1 MTLALLLLLNAGGYK
16 TAVGA
21 EKANAL
27 PLAAREA
34 LTKDGFT
41 VLEGREKHFFSLYDR
56 NAYEKVPSFISADVV
71 LHVFHARFDEELAAF
86 ERRRLVTAL
95 KTFSTGQLA
104 RALALWPKQGAPDP
118 ALESLTLFHAVAVS
132 LLDDGTTLD
141 PRIAAAATSDAKA
154 LRTGTAPLRS
164 KACSTSLDATLFTPR
179 GHYERFELR
188 GYFQSSTWYAQ
199 CAFTL
204 DRKGLPR
211 ALDVLRLLDPPALAA
226 LRELEATRELVA
238 GPADD
243 PGVDELKPIA
253 GELPPLPQPLPA
265 AAIEAVLARV
275 ATLPKPK
282 VASLRGAVF
291 VLLGGAGTFDGEVL
305 GAAAAKKRMPSALDV
320 LAALNSVGAL
330 RLLGRPPPDA
340 GAPATMTRGGGLAQ
354 RWLDVLA
361 RLVGPPPAGQPPYAL
376 TSAWEGRVLTC
387 AAGSWAELKHDTLL
401 YVKQPIVMREGG
413 HEAELPAAKVGGYV
427 DPRPDV
433 YRELLSMNDA
443 LRALQP
449 AEGKAPDAAGSF
461 LRFVIEAAEVELAG
475 KPFPRDVDERLRTI
489 GSELEHLARTRGDS
503 TPPQALVADVLT
515 VEFPDKP
522 VPSGAE
528 GPREVLHVGVGDV
541 DELWVVVPRA
551 GKQVLMRGGV
561 FSYYEFTRSE
571 RLTDARFIDEL
582 SSATPPSRPFWARP
596 VARPPKKATKN

>member
-1 MTLALLLLLNAGGYK
+1 MTLALLLLLNVGGFK

-27 PLAAREA
+27 PVAAREA
-34 LTKDGFT
+34 LAKDGFT

-86 ERRRLVTAL
+86 ERRRLIPAL
-95 KTFSTGQLA
+95 ETFSKGQLA
-104 RALALWPKQGAPDP
+104 RALALWPRQGAPDP
-118 ALESLTLFHAVAVS
+118 ALEALTLFHAVAVA

-141 PRIAAAATSDAKA
+141 PRIAAPAAAAAKA
-154 LRTGTAPLRS
+154 LRTGSAPHRS
-164 KACSTSLDATLFTPR
+164 KACSTSLDATLFNPR
-179 GHYERFELR
+179 GHYERFDLR
-188 GYFQSSTWYAQ
+188 GYFQASTWYAQ

-204 DRKGLPR
+204 DRAGLPR
-211 ALDVLRLLDPPALAA
+211 ALDVFRLLDGPAFAS
-226 LRELEATRELVA
+226 LRELETARELVA

-243 PGVDELKPIA
+243 AGAEELKALFP
-253 GELPPLPQPLPA
+253 ELPPLPRPLPEQA
-265 AAIEAVLARV
+265 LDVALARL
-275 ATLPKPK
+275 ATLPQPR
-282 VASLRGAVF
+282 VASLRGPVF
-291 VLLGGAGTFDGEVL
+291 ALLGGAGTFDGEVL
-305 GAAAAKKRMPSALDV
+305 GAAAAKKRVPSALDV

-340 GAPATMTRGGGLAQ
+340 GAPVTMTRGGGISQ

-361 RLVGPPPAGQPPYAL
+361 RLVGPAPAGQPPYAL
-376 TSAWEGRVLTC
+376 TSAWEGRVLTS
-387 AAGSWAELKHDTLL
+387 AAASWAELKHDTLL

-433 YRELLSMNDA
+433 YRELLAMNDS
-443 LRALQP
+443 LRALQ
-449 AEGKAPDAAGSF
+449 ADEGKVIDAAGSF
-461 LRFVIEAAEVELAG
+461 LRFVIEASEGELAG

-515 VEFPDKP
+515 VEFPEK
-522 VPSGAE
+522 
-528 GPREVLHVGVGDV
+528 PREVLHVGVGDV

-561 FSYYEFTRSE
+561 FSYYEFTRAD

-582 SSATPPSRPFWARP
+582 ASATPPSRPLWARP

>member
-21 EKANAL
+21 EKAATL
-27 PLAAREA
+27 PVAAREA
-34 LTKDGFT
+34 LAKDGFT
-41 VLEGREKHFFSLYDR
+41 ILEGGEKHFFSLYDR
-56 NAYEKVPSFISADVV
+56 NAYEKVPSFISADVI
-71 LHVFHARFDEELAAF
+71 LHVFHARFDEELATF
-86 ERRRLVTAL
+86 ERTRLVAAL

-104 RALALWPKQGAPDP
+104 RALALWPKQGAPDA
-118 ALESLTLFHAVAVS
+118 ALEALTLFHAVAVA
-132 LLDDGTTLD
+132 LLDDGTPLD
-141 PRIAAAATSDAKA
+141 PRIAAAANADAKA
-154 LRTGTAPLRS
+154 LRTGSVPLRS
-164 KACSTSLDATLFTPR
+164 KACGTSLDATLFTPR
-179 GHYERFELR
+179 GHSERFDLR
-188 GYFQSSTWYAQ
+188 GYFQASTWYAQ

-204 DRKGLPR
+204 DRAGLPR
-211 ALDVLRLLDPPALAA
+211 ALDVLRLLDAPAFAA
-226 LRELEATRELVA
+226 LRELEAARELVA

-243 PGVDELKPIA
+243 PGADELKAIS
-253 GELPPLPQPLPA
+253 GELPPFPQPLPA
-265 AAIEAVLARV
+265 PALDAALAR
-275 ATLPKPK
+275 AARLPRPR
-282 VASLRGAVF
+282 VASLRGPVF
-291 VLLGGAGTFDGEVL
+291 ALLGGAGTFDGEVL

-320 LAALNSVGAL
+320 LAALNSAGAL
-330 RLLGRPPPDA
+330 RLLGRPPVDA

-376 TSAWEGRVLTC
+376 TSAWEGRVLTS
-387 AAGSWAELKHDTLL
+387 AAASWAELKHDTLL

-413 HEAELPAAKVGGYV
+413 HDAELPAAKVGGYV

-433 YRELLSMNDA
+433 YRELLALNDA
-443 LRALQP
+443 LRALRP
-449 AEGKAPDAAGSF
+449 DDGKGVDPLGSF
-461 LRFVIEAAEVELAG
+461 LHFVIEASLVELAG

-515 VEFPDKP
+515 IEFPEK
-522 VPSGAE
+522 
-528 GPREVLHVGVGDV
+528 PREVLHVGVGDV

-561 FSYYEFTRSE
+561 FSYYEFTRPE

-582 SSATPPSRPFWARP
+582 ASATPPSRPFWARP
-596 VARPPKKATKN
+596 VAKPPKKARKD